1 MERIFYPKTQILFD
15 ACFSKLESYLEH
27 PDYESLC
34 LLVDK
39 KVYNYYKSYFTLYKN
54 IIIIDSKENS
64 KSLNYISFLI
74 EKLLK
79 FGANKKTHLIG
90 IGGGVICDITG
101 FVASIYMRGI
111 SFSFVPTTILCITDA
126 CLGGKNGVN
135 FNNIK
140 NIVGT
145 INEPDNI
152 IIDFSFLESLS
163 IDEINNGFAE
173 IIKHACVA
181 SPKLFSN
188 LENLV
193 VDYKSIKF
201 MHEILKKS
209 ISIKL
214 NIVLKDL
221 KDLSYRRILNFGHTY
236 GHAIEAQ
243 YKLSHAHSVSLG
255 IIFASNVS
263 KKLGY
268 LSLDKIKRVEKLLI
282 KFNLP
287 TDISKIDLKKLLP
300 FINKDKKAGNN
311 KIDFIVLEDIGK
323 GKILNLEI
331 DNILYE

>member
-15 ACFSKLESYLEH
+15 ASFSKLESYLEH
-27 PDYESLC
+27 TDCKSLF

-39 KVYNYYKSYFTLYKN
+39 KVYNYYKSYFTEYEN
-54 IIIIDSKENS
+54 IIIVDSEENS
-64 KSLNYISFLI
+64 KSLDYISFLI

-101 FVASIYMRGI
+101 FVASIFMRGI
-111 SFSFVPTTILCITDA
+111 GFSFVPTTILCITDA

-145 INEPDNI
+145 INEPNNI

-163 IDEINNGFAE
+163 IDDINTGFAE

-181 SPKLFSN
+181 SPKLFSD

-193 VDYKSIKF
+193 VDYKSMKF
-201 MHEILKKS
+201 MREILKKS

-243 YKLSHAHSVSLG
+243 YKLNHGHSVSLG
-255 IIFASNVS
+255 IIFACNVS
-263 KKLGY
+263 KNLGY
-268 LSLDKIKRVEKLLI
+268 LSLDKIKRIEKLLS

-323 GKILNLEI
+323 GKILNVEI
-331 DNILYE
+331 DKIMYD

>member
-1 MERIFYPKTQILFD
+1 MERIFYPKTQILFN
-15 ACFSKLESYLEH
+15 ASFSKLESYLEH
-27 PDYESLC
+27 PDCESLC

-39 KVYNYYKSYFTLYKN
+39 KVYNYYKSYFTKYEN
-54 IIIIDSKENS
+54 IIIVDSKENS
-64 KSLNYISFLI
+64 KSLDYISYLI

-79 FGANKKTHLIG
+79 FGSNKKTHLIG

-101 FVASIYMRGI
+101 FVASIFMRGI
-111 SFSFVPTTILCITDA
+111 RFSFVPTTILCITDA

-193 VDYKSIKF
+193 IDYKSIKF

-214 NIVLKDL
+214 KIVLKDL

-243 YKLSHAHSVSLG
+243 YKLSHGNSVALG
-255 IIFASNVS
+255 ILFACNVS

-287 TDISKIDLKKLLP
+287 TDISKINLNKLLP
-300 FINKDKKAGNN
+300 FINKDKKAGNK

-323 GKILNLEI
+323 GKILNIEI
-331 DNILYE
+331 DKIMYE

>member
-15 ACFSKLESYLEH
+15 ASFSKLESYLEH
-27 PDYESLC
+27 PDCESLC

-39 KVYNYYKSYFTLYKN
+39 KVYNYHKSYFTLYEN

-64 KSLNYISFLI
+64 KSLDYISCLI

-101 FVASIYMRGI
+101 FVASIFMRGI
-111 SFSFVPTTILCITDA
+111 RFSFVPTTILCITDA

-214 NIVLKDL
+214 KIVLKDL

-243 YKLSHAHSVSLG
+243 YKLPHGHSVALG
-255 IIFASNVS
+255 IIFAANVS

-287 TDISKIDLKKLLP
+287 TDISKINLNKLLP
-300 FINKDKKAGNN
+300 FINKDKKAVNK

-323 GKILNLEI
+323 GKVLNIEI
-331 DNILYE
+331 DKIMYE

>member
-15 ACFSKLESYLEH
+15 ACFSNLESYLELT
-27 PDYESLC
+27 DCESLC

-39 KVYNYYKSYFTLYKN
+39 KVYNYYKSYFTLYEN

-64 KSLNYISFLI
+64 KSLDYISFLI

-79 FGANKKTHLIG
+79 FEANKKTHLIG

-101 FVASIYMRGI
+101 FVASIFMRGI
-111 SFSFVPTTILCITDA
+111 RFSFVPTTILCITDA

-140 NIVGT
+140 YIVGT

-214 NIVLKDL
+214 KIVLKDL
-221 KDLSYRRILNFGHTY
+221 EDLSYRRILNFGHTY

-243 YKLSHAHSVSLG
+243 YKLSHGNSVALG
-255 IIFASNVS
+255 ILFACNVS

-323 GKILNLEI
+323 GKILNVEI
-331 DNILYE
+331 DKIMYE